1 MQDLNEKNRYEAAK
15 KKVKNIKGFYVH
27 LLIFILVNA
36 YILFKR
42 YHRFDTVN
50 DFLVFHNFST
60 LFFWGIG
67 LGAHALSVFG
77 PDLFLGKN
85 WEERKIKEFMDREK
99 NNKWE

>member
-1 MQDLNEKNRYEAAK
+1 MQDLNEKIRYEAAK

-27 LLIFILVNA
+27 LLVFIAVNA
-36 YILFKR
+36 FLLIKR
-42 YHRFDTVN
+42 YYRLGPTD

-99 NNKWE
+99 QNKWE